1 MAQQYEVVKGIDWR
15 QVFPASVL
23 TRCFRV
29 AISVSVLL
37 LATLGVCLTQA
48 GWQLSQ
54 SVFAPADSVPVEVL
68 PVDLTRSENA
78 EDEAKYFWDA
88 IENGNGPAWVGR
100 QVCDYVRKEHLANG
114 LIQGKDAW
122 AICVVNVFWLLLV
135 WSFVGGAITRIAVM
149 QIGRGER
156 IGLKEA
162 FCFVRGK
169 YVSYLMSPL
178 FVIVACAVLSLP
190 ILGISALL
198 NFDIGV
204 VLAGLLWVLVVIAGI
219 AIAVLLTGLFFGWPL
234 MWPTISA
241 EESGDVY
248 EATSR
253 SFAYTF
259 QAPLQYL
266 GFALVIC
273 AIWVPGVVLVQSFAV
288 LVEQIVFAVAG
299 ISGGST
305 MDDVQQ
311 FIKTGAMDND
321 SPAGTYALGVNIIG
335 GIHWI
340 GHVVADVFCVSFFF
354 CASAGVYLL
363 LRRFVDQT
371 EIDEV
376 FVVDEK
382 TKYGL
387 EDLLQEKTEKTEKT
401 DSPPTPATAEG
412 TD

>member
-29 AISVSVLL
+29 AISVAVLL

-54 SVFAPADSVPVEVL
+54 YVLAPAESVPSEV
-68 PVDLTRSENA
+68 PQVDLTKSGKA
-78 EDEAKYFWDA
+78 GDETLHFWDA
-88 IENGNGPAWVGR
+88 LENGNGPVWVGM
-100 QVCDYVRKEHLANG
+100 QVRDYVRKEHLASG
-114 LIQGKDAW
+114 SIQGKDAW
-122 AICVVNVFWLLLV
+122 AICIVNSFWLLLV
-135 WSFVGGAITRIAVM
+135 WSFIGGMITRIAVM
-149 QIGRGER
+149 QIGREER

-178 FVIVACAVLSLP
+178 FVMVACAVLSLP

-204 VLAGLLWVLVVIAGI
+204 VLAGVLWVLVVITGI

-234 MWPTISA
+234 MWPTISV

-259 QAPLQYL
+259 QAPLQYF
-266 GFALVIC
+266 GFALIIC
-273 AIWVPGVVLVQSFAV
+273 AIWVPGVVIVQSFAV
-288 LVEQIVFAVAG
+288 LVEQVVFAVAG
-299 ISGGST
+299 ISAGNT

-311 FIKTGAMDND
+311 FIKTGVMDSD
-321 SPAGTYALGVNIIG
+321 SPVGIYALGVNIIG

-340 GHVVADVFCVSFFF
+340 GHVVADAFCISFFF
-354 CASAGVYLL
+354 CSSAGVYLL

-387 EDLLQEKTEKTEKT
+387 EDLLQQSAENAA
-401 DSPPTPATAEG
+401 ATASDEG
-412 TD
+412 VD

>member
-23 TRCFRV
+23 TRCFRI

-48 GWQLSQ
+48 GWQVSQ
-54 SVFAPADSVPVEVL
+54 SVFAPAESVPSEVPL
-68 PVDLTRSENA
+68 VDLTKSDNSG
-78 EDEAKYFWDA
+78 DEPLGFWGV
-88 IENGNGPAWVGR
+88 IENGGGPAWVSA

-114 LIQGKDAW
+114 SIQGKNAW
-122 AICVVNVFWLLLV
+122 AICIVDAFWLLLV
-135 WSFVGGAITRIAVM
+135 WSFVGGAITRIAVV
-149 QIGRGER
+149 QIGREER

-178 FVIVACAVLSLP
+178 FVVVACAVLSLP
-190 ILGISALL
+190 IVGISALL

-204 VLAGLLWVLVVIAGI
+204 VLASVLWVLVVIAGI

-234 MWPTISA
+234 MWPTIST

-259 QAPLQYL
+259 QAPLQYF
-266 GFALVIC
+266 GFALIIC
-273 AIWVPGVVLVQSFAV
+273 AIWVPGVVIVQSFAV
-288 LVEQIVFAVAG
+288 LVEQVVFAVAG
-299 ISGGST
+299 VSGGNT

-311 FIKTGAMDND
+311 FIKTGGIHTD
-321 SPAGTYALGVNIIG
+321 SPTAIYMLGVNVIG

-340 GHVVADVFCVSFFF
+340 GHIIADAFCVGFFF
-354 CASAGVYLL
+354 CSSAGVYLL

-387 EDLLQEKTEKTEKT
+387 EDLLQQSTENAA
-401 DSPPTPATAEG
+401 ATVNDEGAE
-412 TD
+412 

>member
-54 SVFAPADSVPVEVL
+54 SVFAPVESVSAEV
-68 PVDLTRSENA
+68 PHVDLTKSGKIG
-78 EDEAKYFWDA
+78 DETLDFWDA
-88 IENGNGPAWVGR
+88 IKIGNGPVWVGT
-100 QVCDYVRKEHLANG
+100 QVCDYVRIEHLANG
-114 LIQGKDAW
+114 SIQGKFAW
-122 AICVVNVFWLLLV
+122 AICIVDAFWLLLV
-135 WSFVGGAITRIAVM
+135 WSFVGGAITRIAVVH
-149 QIGRGER
+149 IGREER
-156 IGLKEA
+156 IGFKEA

-178 FVIVACAVLSLP
+178 FVMLACAVLSLP

-198 NFDIGV
+198 NFDMGV
-204 VLAGLLWVLVVIAGI
+204 VFAGVLWVLVVIAGI

-241 EESGDVY
+241 EEAGDVY

-259 QAPLQYL
+259 QAPLQYF
-266 GFALVIC
+266 GFALIIG
-273 AIWVPGVVLVQSFAV
+273 AIWVPGVVIVQSFAV
-288 LVEQIVFAVAG
+288 LVEQVVFIVGG

-305 MDDVQQ
+305 MADAQQ
-311 FIKTGAMDND
+311 FIETGAMGNH
-321 SPAGTYALGVNIIG
+321 SPSGTYALGVNVIG

-340 GHVVADVFCVSFFF
+340 GHVVADAFCASFFF
-354 CASAGVYLL
+354 SSAAGVYLL

-376 FVVDEK
+376 FVVDEEN
-382 TKYGL
+382 KYGL
-387 EDLLQEKTEKTEKT
+387 EDLLQESAENTAATV
-401 DSPPTPATAEG
+401 TAEG
-412 TD
+412 TN

>member
-54 SVFAPADSVPVEVL
+54 SVFAPAQSVRLQVPA
-68 PVDLTRSENA
+68 VDLKKSEKTG
-78 EDEAKYFWDA
+78 DEPQSFWDA
-88 IENGNGPAWVGR
+88 LENGNGPAWVST
-100 QVCDYVRKEHLANG
+100 QFYDYVDKEHLANG
-114 LIQGKDAW
+114 SIQGKYAW
-122 AICVVNVFWLLLV
+122 AICIVDAFWLLLV
-135 WSFVGGAITRIAVM
+135 WSFVGGAITRIAVV
-149 QIGRGER
+149 QIGREER
-156 IGLKEA
+156 IGFKEA
-162 FCFVRGK
+162 FCFVRDK
-169 YVSYLMSPL
+169 FVSYLMSPL
-178 FVIVACAVLSLP
+178 FVLVACAVLSLP

-198 NFDIGV
+198 NFNIGV
-204 VLAGLLWVLVVIAGI
+204 VLAGVLWVLVVIAGI

-259 QAPLQYL
+259 QAPLQYF
-266 GFALVIC
+266 GYALIVC
-273 AIWVPGVVLVQSFAV
+273 AIWVPGVMIVQSFAV
-288 LVEQIVFAVAG
+288 LVEQVVFTLAG
-299 ISGGST
+299 ISGGT
-305 MDDVQQ
+305 AMQDVRQ
-311 FIKTGAMDND
+311 FIETGATSNE
-321 SPAGTYALGVNIIG
+321 SSAYVLGVNIIG

-340 GHVVADVFCVSFFF
+340 GHVVADAFCISFFF
-354 CASAGVYLL
+354 CSSAGVYLL

-387 EDLLQEKTEKTEKT
+387 EDLLQQ
-401 DSPPTPATAEG
+401 SAENAAKSASDEG
-412 TD
+412 VD

>member
-54 SVFAPADSVPVEVL
+54 SVFAPAQSVSLQAPVG
-68 PVDLTRSENA
+68 DLTRSEKTG
-78 EDEAKYFWDA
+78 DEVQGFWDA
-88 IENGNGPAWVGR
+88 LETGDGPAWVGT
-100 QVCDYVRKEHLANG
+100 QFCDYVDKEHLANG
-114 LIQGKDAW
+114 EIQGKNAW
-122 AICVVNVFWLLLV
+122 AICIVDAFWLLLV
-135 WSFVGGAITRIAVM
+135 WSFVGGAITRIAVV
-149 QIGRGER
+149 QIGREER

-162 FCFVRGK
+162 YCFVRGK
-169 YVSYLMSPL
+169 FVSYLMSPL
-178 FVIVACAVLSLP
+178 FVLVACAVLSLP

-198 NFDIGV
+198 NFNIGV
-204 VLAGLLWVLVVIAGI
+204 VLAGVLWVLVVIAGI

-259 QAPLQYL
+259 QAPLQYF
-266 GFALVIC
+266 GYALIVC
-273 AIWVPGVVLVQSFAV
+273 AIWIPGVVIVQSFAV
-288 LVEQIVFAVAG
+288 LVEQVVFTVAG
-299 ISGGST
+299 ISGGPA
-305 MDDVQQ
+305 MQDVQQ
-311 FIKTGAMDND
+311 FIETGAT
-321 SPAGTYALGVNIIG
+321 SEESSAYVLGANIIG
-335 GIHWI
+335 SIHWI
-340 GHVVADVFCVSFFF
+340 GHVVADAFCISFFF
-354 CASAGVYLL
+354 CSSAGVYLL

-387 EDLLQEKTEKTEKT
+387 EDLLQQSAE
-401 DSPPTPATAEG
+401 DAAPTASDEG
-412 TD
+412 ND

>member
-54 SVFAPADSVPVEVL
+54 SVFAPAEGVPAEVPL
-68 PVDLTRSENA
+68 VDLTKSEIA
-78 EDEAKYFWDA
+78 GDEPQDFWEA
-88 IENGNGPAWVGR
+88 IENGNGPAWVST
-100 QVCDYVRKEHLANG
+100 QVCDYVDKEHLANG
-114 LIQGKDAW
+114 SIQGKYAW
-122 AICVVNVFWLLLV
+122 ALCIVDAFWLLLV
-135 WSFVGGAITRIAVM
+135 WSFVGGVITRIAVV
-149 QIGRGER
+149 QIGREER
-156 IGLKEA
+156 IGLQEA

-178 FVIVACAVLSLP
+178 FVMVACAVLSLP
-190 ILGISALL
+190 ILGISAML

-204 VLAGLLWVLVVIAGI
+204 VLAGVLWVLVVIAGI

-259 QAPLQYL
+259 QAPLQYF
-266 GFALVIC
+266 GFALIIF
-273 AIWVPGVVLVQSFAV
+273 AMWVPGVVIVQSFAV
-288 LVEQIVFAVAG
+288 LVEQVVFTVAG

-311 FIKTGAMDND
+311 FLKTGAMDND
-321 SPAGTYALGVNIIG
+321 SPAGIYALGVNIIG

-340 GHVVADVFCVSFFF
+340 GHAVADAFCISFFF
-354 CASAGVYLL
+354 CSSAGVYLL

-382 TKYGL
+382 NKYGL
-387 EDLLQEKTEKTEKT
+387 QDLLRESAENTAASTT
-401 DSPPTPATAEG
+401 DEG

>member
-54 SVFAPADSVPVEVL
+54 SVFAPAESVPAEV
-68 PVDLTRSENA
+68 PQVDLTKSGNVG
-78 EDEAKYFWDA
+78 DETQGFWDA
-88 IENGNGPAWVGR
+88 IKIGNGPVWVGT
-100 QVCDYVRKEHLANG
+100 QVCDYVRKEHLANDS
-114 LIQGKDAW
+114 IQGKDAW
-122 AICVVNVFWLLLV
+122 AICIVDAFWLLLV
-135 WSFVGGAITRIAVM
+135 WSFVGGAITRIAVVH
-149 QIGRGER
+149 IGREER

-178 FVIVACAVLSLP
+178 FVMLACAFLSLP

-204 VLAGLLWVLVVIAGI
+204 VFSGVLWVLVVIVGI

-241 EESGDVY
+241 EEAGDVY

-259 QAPLQYL
+259 QAPLQYF
-266 GFALVIC
+266 GFALIIC
-273 AIWVPGVVLVQSFAV
+273 AIWVPGVVIVQSFAV
-288 LVEQIVFAVAG
+288 LVEQVVFTVGG

-305 MDDVQQ
+305 MADVQD
-311 FIKTGAMDND
+311 FIKTGAMDGN
-321 SPAGTYALGVNIIG
+321 SPAGTYTLGVNMIG

-340 GHVVADVFCVSFFF
+340 GHVVADAFCISFFF
-354 CASAGVYLL
+354 SSSAGIYLL

-371 EIDEV
+371 EIDEI
-376 FVVDEK
+376 FMVDEK
-382 TKYGL
+382 NKYGL
-387 EDLLQEKTEKTEKT
+387 EDLLQETAETAEST
-401 DSPPTPATAEG
+401 AATATTEG
-412 TD
+412 SN

>member
-15 QVFPASVL
+15 QVFPGSVL

-54 SVFAPADSVPVEVL
+54 SVFAPAEGVLTEVPL
-68 PVDLTRSENA
+68 VDLTKSKKVGA
-78 EDEAKYFWDA
+78 EPQKIWDA
-88 IENGNGPAWVGR
+88 IENGNGPAWVGS
-100 QVCDYVRKEHLANG
+100 QVCDYVHKEHLANG
-114 LIQGKDAW
+114 MIQGKEAW
-122 AICVVNVFWLLLV
+122 AICIVDAFWLLLV
-135 WSFVGGAITRIAVM
+135 WSFVGGAITRIAVV
-149 QIGRGER
+149 QIGREER
-156 IGLKEA
+156 IGLQEA

-178 FVIVACAVLSLP
+178 FVMVACAVLSLP
-190 ILGISALL
+190 ILGISAML

-204 VLAGLLWVLVVIAGI
+204 VLAGVLWVLVVIAGI

-241 EESGDVY
+241 EETGDVY

-259 QAPLQYL
+259 QAPLQYF
-266 GFALVIC
+266 GFALILC

-288 LVEQIVFAVAG
+288 LVEQVVFTVAG

-305 MDDVQQ
+305 MADVQQ
-311 FIKTGAMDND
+311 FIETGAMGND
-321 SPAGTYALGVNIIG
+321 SPAGAYALGVNLIG

-340 GHVVADVFCVSFFF
+340 GHVVADSFCISFFF
-354 CASAGVYLL
+354 CSSAGVYLL
-363 LRRFVDQT
+363 LRRFVDKT

-376 FVVDEK
+376 FVIDEK

-387 EDLLQEKTEKTEKT
+387 EDLLQESAENAAATVT
-401 DSPPTPATAEG
+401 DEG
-412 TD
+412 ND

>member
-54 SVFAPADSVPVEVL
+54 SVFAPAQSVPLQV
-68 PVDLTRSENA
+68 PVIDLTKSENTG
-78 EDEAKYFWDA
+78 DEAIGFWA
-88 IENGNGPAWVGR
+88 ALENGNGPAWVST
-100 QVCDYVRKEHLANG
+100 QVCDYIAKEHLAKG
-114 LIQGKDAW
+114 LIQGKSAW
-122 AICVVNVFWLLLV
+122 AICIVDVFWLLLV
-135 WSFVGGAITRIAVM
+135 WAFVGGVITRIAVV
-149 QIGRGER
+149 QIGREER

-169 YVSYLMSPL
+169 FISYLMSPL
-178 FVIVACAVLSLP
+178 FVLVACAVLSLP
-190 ILGISALL
+190 IMGISALL
-198 NFDIGV
+198 NFDVGV
-204 VLAGLLWVLVVIAGI
+204 MFAGVLWVLVVIAAI
-219 AIAVLLTGLFFGWPL
+219 AIAVLLTGLCFGWPL

-259 QAPLQYL
+259 QAPLQYF
-266 GFALVIC
+266 GFALLTC
-273 AIWVPGVVLVQSFAV
+273 AIWVPGVVIVQSFAV
-288 LVEQIVFAVAG
+288 LVEQVVFTVAG
-299 ISGGST
+299 ITGGTT
-305 MDDVQQ
+305 MQDVQQ
-311 FIKTGAMDND
+311 FIETGATGNE
-321 SPAGTYALGVNIIG
+321 SPAGMVALGINIIG

-340 GHVVADVFCVSFFF
+340 GHVVADAFCISFFF
-354 CASAGVYLL
+354 CSSAGVYLL

-371 EIDEV
+371 EIDEI

-387 EDLLQEKTEKTEKT
+387 EDLLQQSAENAA
-401 DSPPTPATAEG
+401 PTASDEG
-412 TD
+412 SD

>member
-54 SVFAPADSVPVEVL
+54 SVFAPAQSVRLQVPA
-68 PVDLTRSENA
+68 VDLTKSEKTG
-78 EDEAKYFWDA
+78 DEPQSFWDA
-88 IENGNGPAWVGR
+88 LENGNGPAWVST
-100 QVCDYVRKEHLANG
+100 QFYDYVDKEHLANG
-114 LIQGKDAW
+114 SIQGKYAW
-122 AICVVNVFWLLLV
+122 AICIVDAFWLLLV
-135 WSFVGGAITRIAVM
+135 WSFVGGAITRIAVV
-149 QIGRGER
+149 QIGREER
-156 IGLKEA
+156 IGFKEA
-162 FCFVRGK
+162 FCFVRDK
-169 YVSYLMSPL
+169 FVSYLMSPL
-178 FVIVACAVLSLP
+178 FVLVACAVLSLP

-198 NFDIGV
+198 NFNIGV
-204 VLAGLLWVLVVIAGI
+204 VLAGVLWVLVVIAGI

-259 QAPLQYL
+259 QAPLQYF
-266 GFALVIC
+266 GYALIVC
-273 AIWVPGVVLVQSFAV
+273 AIWVPGVMIVQSFAV
-288 LVEQIVFAVAG
+288 LVEQVVFTLAG
-299 ISGGST
+299 ISGGT
-305 MDDVQQ
+305 AMQDVRQ
-311 FIKTGAMDND
+311 FIETGATSNE
-321 SPAGTYALGVNIIG
+321 SSAYVLGVNIIG

-340 GHVVADVFCVSFFF
+340 GHVVADAFCISFFF
-354 CASAGVYLL
+354 CSSAGVYLL

-387 EDLLQEKTEKTEKT
+387 EDLLQQ
-401 DSPPTPATAEG
+401 SAENAAKSASDEG
-412 TD
+412 VD

>member
-54 SVFAPADSVPVEVL
+54 SVFAPVQSDPSQAPAI
-68 PVDLTRSENA
+68 DLTKSEKTGDQAQGFWNA
-78 EDEAKYFWDA
+78 L
-88 IENGNGPAWVGR
+88 ENGDGLAWVST
-100 QVCDYVRKEHLANG
+100 QFCDYVDKEHLADG
-114 LIQGKDAW
+114 SIQGKDAW
-122 AICVVNVFWLLLV
+122 AICIVDAFWLLLV
-135 WSFVGGAITRIAVM
+135 WSFVGGALTRIAVV
-149 QIGRGER
+149 QIGREQR
-156 IGLKEA
+156 VGLKEA

-169 YVSYLMSPL
+169 FVSYLMSPL
-178 FVIVACAVLSLP
+178 FVLVSCAVLTLP

-198 NFDIGV
+198 NFNIGV
-204 VLAGLLWVLVVIAGI
+204 VLAGVLWVLVIIAGI

-259 QAPLQYL
+259 QAPLQYF
-266 GFALVIC
+266 GYALIVC
-273 AIWVPGVVLVQSFAV
+273 AIWVPGVFIVQSFAV
-288 LVEQIVFAVAG
+288 LVEQVVFTVAG
-299 ISGGST
+299 IFGGT
-305 MDDVQQ
+305 AMQDVQQ
-311 FIKTGAMDND
+311 LIETGATNKG
-321 SPAGTYALGVNIIG
+321 SSTYVLGINIIG

-340 GHVVADVFCVSFFF
+340 GHVVADAFCASFFF
-354 CASAGVYLL
+354 CSSAGVYLL

-387 EDLLQEKTEKTEKT
+387 EDLLQQSAE
-401 DSPPTPATAEG
+401 DAAPTVSDEG
-412 TD
+412 TV

>member
-29 AISVSVLL
+29 SISVSVLV

-54 SVFAPADSVPVEVL
+54 VVFAPAASVPSEAPL
-68 PVDLTRSENA
+68 VDLTKSKSA
-78 EDEAKYFWDA
+78 DDETQNLWDA
-88 IENGNGPAWVGR
+88 LETGNGPAWVSK
-100 QVCDYVRKEHLANG
+100 QVCDYVHKEHLANG
-114 LIQGKDAW
+114 SIQGKYAS
-122 AICVVNVFWLLLV
+122 AICIVDAFWLLLV
-135 WSFVGGAITRIAVM
+135 WSFVGGAITRIAVV
-149 QIGRGER
+149 QIGREER

-162 FCFVRGK
+162 FCFVRDK

-178 FVIVACAVLSLP
+178 FVVVACAVLSLP
-190 ILGISALL
+190 ILGISALM
-198 NFDIGV
+198 NFEIGV
-204 VLAGLLWVLVVIAGI
+204 VLAGILWVFVVIAGM
-219 AIAVLLTGLFFGWPL
+219 AISVLLTGLFFGWPL
-234 MWPTISA
+234 MWPTLSA

-266 GFALVIC
+266 GFAVILC

-288 LVEQIVFAVAG
+288 LVEQVVFTVAG
-299 ISGGST
+299 VSGGST
-305 MDDVQQ
+305 MGHVQQ
-311 FIKTGAMDND
+311 FIETGATSNENTSSMVA
-321 SPAGTYALGVNIIG
+321 SGINIIG

-340 GHVVADVFCVSFFF
+340 GHTVADAFCISFFF
-354 CASAGVYLL
+354 CSSAGTYLL
-363 LRRFVDQT
+363 LRRFVDQI

-376 FVVDEK
+376 FVADDK
-382 TKYGL
+382 SKYGL
-387 EDLLQEKTEKTEKT
+387 EDLLQQSAEDAAAAAT
-401 DSPPTPATAEG
+401 DEG
-412 TD
+412 TN

>member
-54 SVFAPADSVPVEVL
+54 SVFTPAQSVPSQV
-68 PVDLTRSENA
+68 PAVDLTKSEKTGDDTQGFWNA
-78 EDEAKYFWDA
+78 L
-88 IENGNGPAWVGR
+88 ENGNGPAWVST
-100 QVCDYVRKEHLANG
+100 QFCDYVDKEHLANG
-114 LIQGKDAW
+114 SIQGKYAW
-122 AICVVNVFWLLLV
+122 AICIVDAFWLLLV
-135 WSFVGGAITRIAVM
+135 WSFVGGAITRIAVV
-149 QIGRGER
+149 QIGREEQ

-169 YVSYLMSPL
+169 FVSYLMSPL
-178 FVIVACAVLSLP
+178 FVLVACAVLSLP

-198 NFDIGV
+198 NFNIGV
-204 VLAGLLWVLVVIAGI
+204 VLAGVLWVLVVIAGI

-259 QAPLQYL
+259 QAPLQYF
-266 GFALVIC
+266 GYALIVC
-273 AIWVPGVVLVQSFAV
+273 AIWVPGVMIVQSFAV
-288 LVEQIVFAVAG
+288 LVEQVVFTVAG
-299 ISGGST
+299 ISGGT
-305 MDDVQQ
+305 AMQDVQQ
-311 FIKTGAMDND
+311 FIETGATSNEN
-321 SPAGTYALGVNIIG
+321 SAYVLGVNIIG

-340 GHVVADVFCVSFFF
+340 GHVAADAFCISFFF
-354 CASAGVYLL
+354 CSSAGVYLL

-387 EDLLQEKTEKTEKT
+387 EDLLQQ
-401 DSPPTPATAEG
+401 SAENAAKSAIREG
-412 TD
+412 VD

>member
-54 SVFAPADSVPVEVL
+54 SVFASAESVPSEVPL
-68 PVDLTRSENA
+68 VDLTKSENSG
-78 EDEAKYFWDA
+78 DKSQDFWGA
-88 IENGNGPAWVGR
+88 IENDDGPAWVSA

-114 LIQGKDAW
+114 SIQGKYAW
-122 AICVVNVFWLLLV
+122 AICIVDAFWLLLV
-135 WSFVGGAITRIAVM
+135 WSFVGGAITRIAVV
-149 QIGRGER
+149 QIGREER

-178 FVIVACAVLSLP
+178 FVMVACAVLSLP
-190 ILGISALL
+190 IVGISALL

-204 VLAGLLWVLVVIAGI
+204 VLASVLWVLVVIAGI

-259 QAPLQYL
+259 QAPLQYF
-266 GFALVIC
+266 GFALIIC
-273 AIWVPGVVLVQSFAV
+273 AIWVPGVVMVQSFAV
-288 LVEQIVFAVAG
+288 LVEQVVFTVASV
-299 ISGGST
+299 SGGST

-321 SPAGTYALGVNIIG
+321 SPTGIYALGVNIIG

-340 GHVVADVFCVSFFF
+340 GHVVADAFCISFFF
-354 CASAGVYLL
+354 CSSAGVYLL

-376 FVVDEK
+376 FVVEEK
-382 TKYGL
+382 TKFGL
-387 EDLLQEKTEKTEKT
+387 EDLLQQNAENAA
-401 DSPPTPATAEG
+401 ATAGDEG